1 MKLYLSI
8 KKMTFEEDDIDHNI
22 INGMLDKEFLGYDEI
37 VELPDDDK
45 FIKDTL
51 RIIYKKDK
59 EDKDTDEI
67 EGRVFDIR
75 EKRTWCGFPLYELKN
90 GEIVPFDYTRY
101 AYFAGTKRRVKLGE
115 KIGNL
120 YNMFSE
126 SKIQRKTLKHIM
138 NTLNIEYP
146 DFFRK
151 YDNKIEEVI
160 NKNPK
165 GNKNK

>member
-8 KKMTFEEDDIDHNI
+8 KKMNFKEDDIEHSI
-22 INGMLDKEFLGYDEI
+22 IDGMLDKEFLGYDEI

-75 EKRTWCGFPLYELKN
+75 EKKTWCGFPLYELKN

-101 AYFAGTKRRVKLGE
+101 AYFASTKRRVILGE
-115 KIGNL
+115 KISNL
-120 YNMFSE
+120 YNIFSE
-126 SKIQRKTLKHIM
+126 SKIQRKTLSYIM
-138 NTLNIEYP
+138 DNLQIPYP
-146 DFFRK
+146 DYFKK
-151 YDNKIEEVI
+151 YNDKIEAII

-165 GNKNK
+165 KLK